1 MGSKKGSMVIYS
13 GTLSNVSDEEK
24 FMEDEFK
31 LRMWVSQDTIIDSVS
46 RDFNV
51 KLNVVAKAI

>member
-1 MGSKKGSMVIYS
+1 MNNQEIQH
-13 GTLSNVSDEEK
+13 SNTEK

-31 LRMWVSQDTIIDSVS
+31 LRMWVSQDAIIDSVS

>member
-1 MGSKKGSMVIYS
+1 MGSKKGCMVIYS